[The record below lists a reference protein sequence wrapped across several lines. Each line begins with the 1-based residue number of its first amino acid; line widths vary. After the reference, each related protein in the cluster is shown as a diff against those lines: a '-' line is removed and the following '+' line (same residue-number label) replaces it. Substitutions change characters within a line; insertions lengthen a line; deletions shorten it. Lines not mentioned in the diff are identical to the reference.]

1 MPYSKQGRL
10 WKVSICGRYK
20 TMKDNIIQATV
31 SVALGA
37 LAAYF
42 NVLLVPLTILI
53 VVMIIDYATGM
64 TSAWK
69 SGELESKTGLI
80 GILKKVSYLV
90 LVAVG
95 GVVDYLISAGLA
107 AANVEISITYCCGLI
122 VCVWLIINELI
133 SILENL
139 AELGT
144 PIPKFLVNVV
154 HRLKNTVENKTD
166 TDTKE

>member
-1 MPYSKQGRL
+1 
-10 WKVSICGRYK
+10 
-20 TMKDNIIQATV
+20 MKDNIIQATV
-31 SVALGA
+31 SVAIGA
-37 LAAYF
+37 LISYF
-42 NVLLVPLTILI
+42 NILLIPILVLIA
-53 VVMIIDYATGM
+53 VMLIDYITGL
-64 TSAWK
+64 TSAYRN
-69 SGELESKTGLI
+69 GELKSKTGLI

-95 GVVDYLISAGLA
+95 GVVDYLICSGLA
-107 AANVEISITYCCGLI
+107 TAGFDFGVTYCCGLI

-139 AELGT
+139 AGLGT

>member
-1 MPYSKQGRL
+1 
-10 WKVSICGRYK
+10 
-20 TMKDNIIQATV
+20 MKDNIIQATI
-31 SVALGA
+31 SVVLGA
-37 LAAYF
+37 LASYF
-42 NVLLVPLTILI
+42 NVLLIPVLVL
-53 VVMIIDYATGM
+53 VAVMIIDYATGM

-69 SGELESKTGLI
+69 SGELESKVGLL

-107 AANVEISITYCCGLI
+107 AANVEISVTYCCGLI
-122 VCVWLIINELI
+122 VTVWLIINELI

-154 HRLKNTVENKTD
+154 HRLKNTVESKTD
-166 TDTKE
+166 SETNKKE

>member
-1 MPYSKQGRL
+1 
-10 WKVSICGRYK
+10 
-20 TMKDNIIQATV
+20 MKDNVIQATV
-31 SVALGA
+31 SVAIGA

-42 NVLLVPLTILI
+42 NILLIPVLVLFA
-53 VVMIIDYATGM
+53 VMVIDYCTGM
-64 TSAWK
+64 ASAYK
-69 SGELESKTGLI
+69 NKEIKSKTGLI

-144 PIPKFLVNVV
+144 PIPKFLVNIVR
-154 HRLKNTVENKTD
+154 RLKNTVENKTD

>member
-1 MPYSKQGRL
+1 
-10 WKVSICGRYK
+10 
-20 TMKDNIIQATV
+20 MKDNIIQATV

-144 PIPKFLVNVV
+144 PIPDFLVNVV
-154 HRLKNTVENKTD
+154 HRLKNL
-166 TDTKE
+166 

>member
-1 MPYSKQGRL
+1 
-10 WKVSICGRYK
+10 
-20 TMKDNIIQATV
+20 MKDNIIQATV

-53 VVMIIDYATGM
+53 GVMIIDYATGM

-95 GVVDYLISAGLA
+95 GVVDYLICTGLA
-107 AANVEISITYCCGLI
+107 AANVDIGVTYCCGLI
-122 VCVWLIINELI
+122 VTIWLIINELI

-139 AELGT
+139 SELGT
-144 PIPKFLVNVV
+144 PIPKFLVNIVR
-154 HRLKNTVENKTD
+154 RLKNTVENKTD

>member
-1 MPYSKQGRL
+1 
-10 WKVSICGRYK
+10 
-20 TMKDNIIQATV
+20 MKDNIIQATI
-31 SVALGA
+31 SVVLGA
-37 LAAYF
+37 LASYF
-42 NVLLVPLTILI
+42 NVLLIPVLVL
-53 VVMIIDYATGM
+53 VAVMVIDYATGM
-64 TSAWK
+64 TSAYK
-69 SGELESKTGLI
+69 NGQIESKVGLL

-95 GVVDYLISAGLA
+95 GVVDYLICSGLA
-107 AANVEISITYCCGLI
+107 TAGFDFGVTYCCGLI
-122 VCVWLIINELI
+122 VTIWLIINELI

-139 AELGT
+139 SELGT

>member
-1 MPYSKQGRL
+1 
-10 WKVSICGRYK
+10 
-20 TMKDNIIQATV
+20 MKDNIIQATV
-31 SVALGA
+31 SVAIGA

-139 AELGT
+139 SELGT
-144 PIPKFLVNVV
+144 PIPKFLVNIVR
-154 HRLKNTVENKTD
+154 RLKNTVENKTD

>member
-1 MPYSKQGRL
+1 
-10 WKVSICGRYK
+10 
-20 TMKDNIIQATV
+20 MKDNIIQATV

-53 VVMIIDYATGM
+53 GVMIIDYATGM

-144 PIPKFLVNVV
+144 PIPKFLVNIVR
-154 HRLKNTVENKTD
+154 RLKNTVEHKTD
-166 TDTKE
+166 TDTNTDPKE

>member
-1 MPYSKQGRL
+1 
-10 WKVSICGRYK
+10 
-20 TMKDNIIQATV
+20 MKDNIIQATV
-31 SVALGA
+31 SVAFGA

-53 VVMIIDYATGM
+53 GVMIIDYATGM

-144 PIPKFLVNVV
+144 PIPKFLVNIVR
-154 HRLKNTVENKTD
+154 RLKNTVENKTD
-166 TDTKE
+166 TDTNTDTKE

>member
-1 MPYSKQGRL
+1 
-10 WKVSICGRYK
+10 
-20 TMKDNIIQATV
+20 MKDNIIQATI
-31 SVALGA
+31 SVVLGA
-37 LAAYF
+37 LASYF
-42 NVLLVPLTILI
+42 NVLLIPVLVLVT
-53 VVMIIDYATGM
+53 VMVIDYATGM
-64 TSAWK
+64 TSAYK
-69 SGELESKTGLI
+69 NGQIESKVGLL

-95 GVVDYLISAGLA
+95 GVVDYLICSGLA
-107 AANVEISITYCCGLI
+107 TAGFDFGVTYCCGLI
-122 VCVWLIINELI
+122 VTIWLIINELI

-139 AELGT
+139 SELGT

>member
-1 MPYSKQGRL
+1 
-10 WKVSICGRYK
+10 
-20 TMKDNIIQATV
+20 MKDNIIQVTV

-95 GVVDYLISAGLA
+95 GVVDYLICTGLA
-107 AANVEISITYCCGLI
+107 AANVDIGVTYCCGLI
-122 VCVWLIINELI
+122 VTIWLIINELI

-139 AELGT
+139 SELGT
-144 PIPKFLVNVV
+144 PIPKFLVNIVR
-154 HRLKNTVENKTD
+154 RLKNTVENKTD

>member
-1 MPYSKQGRL
+1 
-10 WKVSICGRYK
+10 
-20 TMKDNIIQATV
+20 MKDNIIQATV
-31 SVALGA
+31 SVSLGA

-154 HRLKNTVENKTD
+154 HRLKNTVESKTD
-166 TDTKE
+166 SETNKKE

>member
-1 MPYSKQGRL
+1 
-10 WKVSICGRYK
+10 
-20 TMKDNIIQATV
+20 MKDNIIQATV
-31 SVALGA
+31 SLALGA

-42 NVLLVPLTILI
+42 NVLLIPVLILI
-53 VVMIIDYATGM
+53 IVMVIDYATGM

-107 AANVEISITYCCGLI
+107 AANVEISVTYCCGLI
-122 VCVWLIINELI
+122 VTVWLIINELI

-154 HRLKNTVENKTD
+154 HRLKNTVESKTD
-166 TDTKE
+166 SDTDKKE